1 MQYDLMS
8 IISKR
13 RNELISVILVKCNV
27 MEAILF
33 GALKNWK
40 QEEIF
45 YKAKFAKVVMRKN
58 GQFQNFKKIFWHN
71 RIHVKAMY
79 RMSIATFG
87 TGVIP
92 NIFKLKL

>member
-13 RNELISVILVKCNV
+13 RNELISVIL
-27 MEAILF
+27 EAILF